1 VEKALRH
8 AVSLLED
15 ITTRGAEVRA
25 RLLDLLLRH
34 GYLGNTKNLLLMG
47 YAELAL
53 EHHKAIWL
61 LADAKLHGSAA
72 ALLRPVYEVM
82 LRGYWIN
89 RCSNPK
95 QIEAA
100 FYDDEFPVGTKRMLD
115 DIKRDY
121 LAPVQPG
128 ASDVEPRQADLFIQ
142 QLQDIWDAACSY
154 THSGSLQLSR
164 RFTDD
169 QVKPNY
175 TDDDIVQV
183 LRLATA
189 ALFLLLNMFFVS
201 MEKSV
206 EAREVR
212 TMLQQYTDE
221 FKDRF
226 RGSAD

>member
-1 VEKALRH
+1 M
-8 AVSLLED
+8 SLLDD
-15 ITTRGAEVRA
+15 ITVRGAEVRT

-47 YAELAL
+47 YAALAL

-61 LADAKLHGSAA
+61 LIDAKLYGSAY
-72 ALLRPVYEVM
+72 ALVRPVYDVM

-89 RCSNPK
+89 KCASPEK
-95 QIEAA
+95 IEAA
-100 FYDDEFPVGTKRMLD
+100 FCDEDFRFPRSDKLLA
-115 DIKRDY
+115 DIKREY

-128 ASDVEPRQADLFIQ
+128 ASDVEPEQADLFIQ

-169 QVKPNY
+169 QVKPKY

-201 MEKSV
+201 MEKSE

-226 RGSAD
+226 RESLAL

>member
-1 VEKALRH
+1 
-8 AVSLLED
+8 VSLLD
-15 ITTRGAEVRA
+15 DLTARGAEVRT
-25 RLLDLLLRH
+25 RLLDLLLHH
-34 GYLGNTKNLLLMG
+34 GYLGTTKNLLLMG

-61 LADAKLHGSAA
+61 LIDAKLYGSAY
-72 ALLRPVYEVM
+72 ALVRPVYDVM

-89 RCSNPK
+89 KCASPEK
-95 QIEAA
+95 IEAA
-100 FYDDEFPVGTKRMLD
+100 FYDEGFRFPRSDKLLA
-115 DIKRDY
+115 DIKREY

-128 ASDVEPRQADLFIQ
+128 ASDVEPEQADLFIQ

-169 QVKPNY
+169 HVKPNY
-175 TDDDIVQV
+175 TDDDVVQV

-201 MEKSV
+201 MEKSE
-206 EAREVR
+206 EAGEVR
-212 TMLQQYTDE
+212 TMLQQYTAE

-226 RGSAD
+226 NKGQ